1 VIPQQAIS
9 EYENRFG
16 ALVRVIAGGDT
27 RRESVNLG
35 LEAVDGADFILVHD
49 AARALTP
56 PEVFRRVNNALTQGA
71 KAVVPVVAVSDTL
84 KRVGANGC
92 VEETLDRS
100 GVYSAQTP
108 QGFQAAVLREAHSRV
123 PNEINITDDASMVE
137 WCGIDVL
144 TVAGEGEALKIT
156 EPRDVEFATAI
167 LEKRK

>member
-1 VIPQQAIS
+1 MIPQQAIS

-84 KRVGANGC
+84 KRVCANGC
-92 VEETLDRS
+92 V
-100 GVYSAQTP
+100 
-108 QGFQAAVLREAHSRV
+108 
-123 PNEINITDDASMVE
+123 
-137 WCGIDVL
+137 
-144 TVAGEGEALKIT
+144 
-156 EPRDVEFATAI
+156 
-167 LEKRK
+167 

>member
-1 VIPQQAIS
+1 
-9 EYENRFG
+9 
-16 ALVRVIAGGDT
+16 VIAGGDT

-56 PEVFRRVNNALTQGA
+56 LEVFCRVKNALTQGA

-123 PNEINITDDASMVE
+123 PQEITITDDASMVE